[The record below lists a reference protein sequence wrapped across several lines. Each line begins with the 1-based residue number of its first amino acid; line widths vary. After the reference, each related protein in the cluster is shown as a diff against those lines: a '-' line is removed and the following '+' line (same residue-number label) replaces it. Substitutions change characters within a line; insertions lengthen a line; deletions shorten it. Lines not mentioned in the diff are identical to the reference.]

1 LQTFVPAQSLSP
13 VHAARQA
20 VPLQVYGAHDCIVA
34 ARHVPAPSHVRG
46 SVAVAVPAGQTGGA
60 HCVPAS

>member
-20 VPLQVYGAHDCIVA
+20 VPLQVYGAHDCITA
-34 ARHVPAPSHVRG
+34 GRQVPAPSQVRD
-46 SVAVAVPAGQTGGA
+46 SVAVVEPLGQVGGA
-60 HCVPAS
+60 HSVPAA